1 MISKNNK
8 KFCVYEHVFPNG
20 KRYIGITSK
29 RPKARWESGTGYDKN
44 HQPVMYNAI
53 QKYGWDNIEHNIL
66 FTNLTEEEAKE
77 KEKELIKKYHTFI
90 HDETPMGYNMTL
102 GGEGTLGHKQ
112 TEAVRQASRK
122 RLLGKKGKD
131 CVNSRPIICD
141 NIEYESLNQ
150 FCEIMN
156 LSRGMVGNW
165 LNCNDTMPKE
175 WYDKKLHYKD
185 VDFSLIKCRE
195 NEKHWKIYIDKKCFY
210 SQRDF
215 ADYIQED
222 YTTVCLWLNQQNPMP
237 IDLLNHGLKVFIND
251 EEIIFTKVRERVMGW
266 EYKGKTFKNLR
277 ELSEYLNIKKGTLWS
292 YLKNPHWKSSQKYLP
307 LKDIH
312 KIEF

>member
-1 MISKNNK
+1 MITKNNK
-8 KFCVYEHVFPNG
+8 KFCVYEHLFPNG

-29 RPKARWESGTGYDKN
+29 NPKARWENGAGYDKER
-44 HQPVMYNAI
+44 QPVVYNAI
-53 QKYGWDNIEHNIL
+53 QKYGWNNIEHNIL
-66 FTNLTEEEAKE
+66 FTDLTEEEAKE
-77 KEKELIKKYHTFI
+77 KEKELIKEYHTFI
-90 HDETPMGYNMTL
+90 YDETPMGYNMTL
-102 GGEGTLGHKQ
+102 GGEGALGHKGSEKITQ
-112 TEAVRQASRK
+112 INRQ

-131 CVNSRPIICD
+131 CVNSRPILCD

-156 LSRGMVGNW
+156 LPRGMVGNW

-185 VDFSLIKCRE
+185 MDFSLIKCRE
-195 NEKHWKIYIDKKCFY
+195 NEKHWKIYIDDKCFT
-210 SQRDF
+210 SQRKFAQYIHEDF
-215 ADYIQED
+215 SI
-222 YTTVCLWLNQQNPMP
+222 VCLWLNQQYSMP
-237 IDLLNHGLKVFIND
+237 IDLLNHGLKVFVND
-251 EEIIFTKVRERVMGW
+251 EEIFFTKTRERVLGW

-277 ELSEYLNIKKGTLWS
+277 ELSEYLNIKKGTLWY
-292 YLKNPHWKSSQKYLP
+292 YLKNPHLKSSQKYLP

>member
-1 MISKNNK
+1 MINKNNK

-29 RPKARWESGTGYDKN
+29 SPKARWENGAGYDKER
-44 HQPVMYNAI
+44 QPVIYNAI
-53 QKYGWDNIEHNIL
+53 QKYGWNNIEHNIL
-66 FTNLTEEEAKE
+66 FVDLTEEEAKI
-77 KEKELIKKYHTFI
+77 KEKELIKQYHTYI
-90 HDETPMGYNMTL
+90 YDEKPMGYNMTL
-102 GGEGTLGHKQ
+102 GGEGTLGHKGSEKLTQ
-112 TEAVRQASRK
+112 INRQ

-131 CVNSRPIICD
+131 CVNSRPIVCD
-141 NIEYESLNQ
+141 DIEYESLNQ

-156 LSRGMVGNW
+156 LSKGMVGNW

-185 VDFSLIKCRE
+185 MDFSLIKCRE

-215 ADYIQED
+215 AKYIQED
-222 YTTVCLWLNQQNPMP
+222 YSTVCLWLNKQSAIP
-237 IDLLNHGLKVFIND
+237 IDILNHGLKVFIND
-251 EEIIFTKVRERVMGW
+251 EEIIFTNTRERVLGW
-266 EYKGKTFKNLR
+266 EYKGKIFKNLR

-292 YLKNPHWKSSQKYLP
+292 YLKHPNWKSSQKYLP